1 MKATEE
7 IRLKIGRLAKGY
19 VFTYCD
25 FYTEVHGKESVIKAL
40 NRMAHNGE
48 INKLSKGK
56 FYKPESSRFGLLEPP
71 HQQVVKDLLEKDS
84 KLIGYL
90 TGLSIYNQLS
100 LTSQNS
106 HIIEIGRN
114 SPKSSLSR
122 GVFKVKFVLQ
132 KNKITKTNIYHL
144 QLLDS
149 LKNLK
154 LIPDTTNQ
162 DAIKRMKSL
171 IKDLDKQAQ
180 SLLVSLSLKYSP
192 ATRALLGSIL
202 EDLKFDG
209 SELAKLK
216 ASLNEVTT
224 YKNYNIESVIKSSPN
239 WGIL

>member
-1 MKATEE
+1 MKTTEE
-7 IRLKIGRLAKGY
+7 IRSKINRLAKGY

-25 FYTEVHGKESVIKAL
+25 FNNEVHSKESIIKAL
-40 NRMAHNGE
+40 NRMAQSGE
-48 INKLSKGK
+48 IKKLAKGK
-56 FYKPESSRFGLLEPP
+56 FYKPESSRFGPLEPP
-71 HQQVVKDLLEKDS
+71 HQQIVKDLLEKDS

-90 TGLSIYNQLS
+90 TGFSAYNQLG

-114 SPKSSLSR
+114 TPKSSLSR
-122 GVFKVKFVLQ
+122 GIFKVKFVLQ
-132 KNKITKTNIYHL
+132 KNKITQANIYHL

-162 DAIKRMKSL
+162 NAVKRIKSL
-171 IKDLDKQAQ
+171 IKDLDKQAK
-180 SLLVSLSLKYSP
+180 SLLISLSLKYSP
-192 ATRALLGSIL
+192 ATRALLGSML
-202 EDLKFDG
+202 EDLNFDG

-216 ASLNEVTT
+216 ASLNKVTT
-224 YKNYNIESVIKSSPN
+224 YKYYDIESVVKSASN

>member
-25 FYTEVHGKESVIKAL
+25 FNTEVHGKESVIKAL

>member
-1 MKATEE
+1 M
-7 IRLKIGRLAKGY
+7 
-19 VFTYCD
+19 
-25 FYTEVHGKESVIKAL
+25 
-40 NRMAHNGE
+40 
-48 INKLSKGK
+48 
-56 FYKPESSRFGLLEPP
+56 
-71 HQQVVKDLLEKDS
+71 
-84 KLIGYL
+84 
-90 TGLSIYNQLS
+90 
-100 LTSQNS
+100 
-106 HIIEIGRN
+106 
-114 SPKSSLSR
+114 
-122 GVFKVKFVLQ
+122 LQ